1 LDGSE
6 LFTITGIE
14 NITLRQTLQVKAVK
28 ADGREIRF
36 AVTARLDTDIDIDYY
51 THGGIM
57 PYVLRKIAAAK

>member
-14 NITLRQTLQVKAVK
+14 NITPRQTLQVKAVK
-28 ADGREIRF
+28 ADGRETRF

-51 THGGIM
+51 AHGGIM
-57 PYVLRKIAAAK
+57 PYVLRKVAAAK